1 MTVTRL
7 ILLAMAVFV
16 VVFAVRVLLGR
27 RRG

>member
-1 MTVTRL
+1 MTMTRI

-16 VVFAVRVLLGR
+16 VLFAVRVLLGR